1 MVVLYIL
8 LLVILAKIVLV
19 DSPVGNALAEAI
31 RGLMPSTAGRDAVSR
46 AELESLRRDVEDLR
60 DRVERVVE
68 EQAFLTRLLSEPKP
82 LTLGPGRAEDPET
95 RE

>member
-1 MVVLYIL
+1 MAVLYIL

-19 DSPVGNALAEAI
+19 DSPVGNAVAEAI
-31 RGLMPSTAGRDAVSR
+31 RSLMPTRASGDGVSR
-46 AELESLRRDVEDLR
+46 AELESLRRDVEELR

-68 EQAFLTRLLSEPKP
+68 EQSFLTRLLSEPRP
-82 LTLGPGRAEDPET
+82 LSLGPGRVEDPET